1 MNYDE
6 LKIAL
11 LDKTP
16 VSAQISISA
25 GHKEQ
30 IDFKCVNAVISKNE
44 NGKFVTLAELLD
56 KNGLSVVRVPAED
69 VKRR

>member
-25 GHKEQ
+25 GHKEK
-30 IDFKCVNAVISKNE
+30 IDFICVNTIISKNE
-44 NGKFVTLAELLD
+44 NGKFVTFADLLD
-56 KNGLSVVRVPAED
+56 KNGISVVRVPAED